1 VSSHTVQLAL
11 LHPTCA
17 TIPRGSEPV
26 KSETSAAVKHL
37 LALLAVYLLSF
48 GILAYLADR
57 HALMPRT
64 GAPSYRIAAVVTMT
78 LICGLGAAV
87 IAKVLP
93 VGLGWPYTLG
103 GIAVFAG
110 GIGIGSMAF
119 QTGTI
124 LYGILGPLLTLVG
137 VSRSAR
143 RSSGPTRVL
152 MLAGACL
159 VLAWL
164 SASLWLI
171 ASGTWYETFLL
182 SSGYML
188 HGLGRGA

>member
-1 VSSHTVQLAL
+1 M
-11 LHPTCA
+11 
-17 TIPRGSEPV
+17 
-26 KSETSAAVKHL
+26 KHL
-37 LALLAVYLLSF
+37 LTVLAVYLLSL
-48 GILAYLADR
+48 GSLAYLADR
-57 HALMPRT
+57 NALMPRT
-64 GAPSYRIAAVVTMT
+64 GAPSSRLAAVVTMT
-78 LICGLGAAV
+78 LLCCLSAAV
-87 IAKVLP
+87 LAKVLP

-110 GIGIGSMAF
+110 GIGIGSLAF

-124 LYGILGPLLTLVG
+124 LCGILGPLLTLVG

-164 SASLWLI
+164 SASLWII
-171 ASGTWYETFLL
+171 ASGKWYETFLL

-188 HGLGRGA
+188 HGLARGA